1 MQGKRKNHRRRSES
15 FWRDTIQCWKASGK
29 RKAVFCREQTIA
41 LSTFCYWQRRLQVNN
56 PGPVFYPVVVSLKQN
71 VVERR
76 TQPASLRVLFAGK
89 QHSIEI
95 QGDFS
100 ENVLRKLVSTLE
112 AMP

>member
-1 MQGKRKNHRRRSES
+1 MQSKRKNHRRRNES
-15 FWRDTIQCWKASGK
+15 FWRETIRCWKASGK
-29 RKAVFCREQTIA
+29 SKAVFCREQTIA
-41 LSTFCYWQRRLQVNN
+41 LSTFCCWQRRLQLNN
-56 PGPVFYPVVVSLKQN
+56 PGPVFYPVVVSLKQD

-76 TQPASLRVLFAGK
+76 TPPAPLRVLFAGK